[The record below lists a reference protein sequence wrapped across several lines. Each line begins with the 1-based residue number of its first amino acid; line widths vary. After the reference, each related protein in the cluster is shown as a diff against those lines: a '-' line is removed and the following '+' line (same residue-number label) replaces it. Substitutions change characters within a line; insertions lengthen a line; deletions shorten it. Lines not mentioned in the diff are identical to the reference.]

1 MKTENDIDNM
11 DDDEL
16 TPAQLRRRIKK
27 LRQKLS
33 DKTEDEKDR
42 EADAHNKDRE
52 ELADLHHEGK
62 HKSDSY
68 EDEEDAVTNFDE
80 DKQDKKEDKEEKSDK
95 KDD

>member
-1 MKTENDIDNM
+1 MKNDIDNV

-16 TPAQLRRRIKK
+16 TPKQLRARIKK

-33 DKTEDEKDR
+33 DKTEEEKDK
-42 EADAHNKDRE
+42 EADEHNKDRE

-68 EDEEDAVTNFDE
+68 EDEEEAVTNFDE
-80 DKQDKKEDKEEKSDK
+80 DKQDKKDDKDDKSDK
-95 KDD
+95 KED

>member
-1 MKTENDIDNM
+1 MKTENDIDSM

-33 DKTEDEKDR
+33 EKTEEEKDK
-42 EADAHNKDRE
+42 EADDHNKDRE

-62 HKSDSY
+62 NKSDSY

-80 DKQDKKEDKEEKSDK
+80 DKQDPKEDKEKKSDK